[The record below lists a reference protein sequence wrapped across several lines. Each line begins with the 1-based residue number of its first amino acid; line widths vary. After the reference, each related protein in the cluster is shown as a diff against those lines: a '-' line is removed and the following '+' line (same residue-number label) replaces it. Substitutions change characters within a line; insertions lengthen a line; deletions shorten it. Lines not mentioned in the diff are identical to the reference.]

1 MGFTRMG
8 QLGLLGGIM
17 GLFHAVGLSTGCI
30 LKRNHESAVG
40 LSTGCILKHNHESTA
55 TNLSET
61 TEPHGRQYHAVYWF
75 VKITLF

>member
-17 GLFHAVGLSTGCI
+17 GLFH
-30 LKRNHESAVG
+30 AVG